1 MSGLTLLMTDTE
13 QGLQQIKQQQL
24 PILTQTADWQ
34 GKYRVLMQLGKGV
47 PAFTAELQREEFLI
61 AGCDSKAWLL
71 HEYHQPSGRHYWA
84 FDSEARIIK
93 GVVLLAL
100 CQLNGL
106 TSSELQQINFSQL
119 FALPGIQQN
128 LSPSRQNGLHA
139 VLKKLSLQAG
149 LAH

>member
-1 MSGLTLLMTDTE
+1 MSGLTLLMTETE

-24 PILTQTADWQ
+24 PTLTQTTDWQ
-34 GKYRVLMQLGKGV
+34 NKYRMLMQLGKGV
-47 PAFTAELQREEFLI
+47 PAFAAELQREEFLI
-61 AGCDSKAWLL
+61 TGCDSKAWLL

-93 GVVLLAL
+93 GLVLLAL

-106 TSSELQQINFSQL
+106 TNVELSQINFSQL
-119 FALPGIQQN
+119 FALSGVQQN

-139 VLKKLSLQAG
+139 VLKKLSQQAG

>member
-1 MSGLTLLMTDTE
+1 MTELTLLMTDTAA
-13 QGLQQIKQQQL
+13 GLQNIQQQQL
-24 PILTQTADWQ
+24 PLLTQTSDWQ
-34 GKYRVLMQLGKGV
+34 SKYRMLMQLGKGV
-47 PAFTAELQREEFLI
+47 PAFTSELQRDEFLI

-93 GVVLLAL
+93 GLVLLAL

-106 TSSELQQINFSQL
+106 TNTELSQINFSQL
-119 FALPGIQQN
+119 FALPGVQQN

-139 VLKKLSLQAG
+139 VLKTLSQQAG

>member
-149 LAH
+149 LAY

>member
-1 MSGLTLLMTDTE
+1 MTELTLLMTDTAA
-13 QGLQQIKQQQL
+13 GLQNIQQQQL
-24 PILTQTADWQ
+24 PLLTQTSDWQ
-34 GKYRVLMQLGKGV
+34 SKYRMLMQLGKGV
-47 PAFTAELQREEFLI
+47 PAFTSELQRDEFLI

-93 GVVLLAL
+93 GLVLLAL

-106 TSSELQQINFSQL
+106 TNTELSQINFSQL
-119 FALPGIQQN
+119 FALPGVQQN

-139 VLKKLSLQAG
+139 VLKTLSLQAG

>member
-1 MSGLTLLMTDTE
+1 MSGLTVLMTDTAE
-13 QGLQQIKQQQL
+13 GLQQIKQQQL
-24 PILTQTADWQ
+24 ATLTQTTDWQ
-34 GKYRVLMQLGKGV
+34 SKYRMIMQLGKAV
-47 PAFTAELQREEFLI
+47 PAFTTELQRDEFLI

-71 HEYHQPSGRHYWA
+71 HEYHQASGRHYWA

-93 GVVLLAL
+93 GLVLLAL

-106 TSSELQQINFSQL
+106 TNVELSQINFSQL
-119 FALPGIQQN
+119 FALPGVQQN

-139 VLKKLSLQAG
+139 VLKKLSQQAG

>member
-1 MSGLTLLMTDTE
+1 MTELTLLMTDTAA
-13 QGLQQIKQQQL
+13 GLQNIQQQQL
-24 PILTQTADWQ
+24 PLLTQTSDWQ
-34 GKYRVLMQLGKGV
+34 SKYRMLMQLGKGV
-47 PAFTAELQREEFLI
+47 PAFTSELQRDEFLI

-93 GVVLLAL
+93 GLALLAL

-106 TSSELQQINFSQL
+106 TNTELSQINFSQL
-119 FALPGIQQN
+119 FALPGVQQN

-139 VLKKLSLQAG
+139 VLKTLSQQAG